1 MRFRNWRNL
10 NSFMKKFNLII
21 ILFLSLFVQFTHAE
35 SNSLECN
42 ISVQNIGDDELSF
55 ESNDNFNFLLGI
67 LPSTP
72 VYFNIVPEDPVSF
85 SYNSKSKEFVRLLI
99 HTRTKNTS
107 DLSFYQYS
115 FFSRY
120 CSVFQQIYM
129 RTACF
134 RL

>member
-1 MRFRNWRNL
+1 VLFLIERNL
-10 NSFMKKFNLII
+10 NLAMKKFILII
-21 ILFLSLFVQFTHAE
+21 ILLFSFFVQLVHGN
-35 SNSLECN
+35 SNGLGEN
-42 ISVQNIGDDELSF
+42 LSVQNIGDDELSF

-72 VYFNIVPEDPVSF
+72 VYFNIVPEDPVTY
-85 SYNSKSKEFVRLLI
+85 SYNSKSREFVRLLI
-99 HTRTKNTS
+99 HSRTKNTS

-120 CSVFQQIYM
+120 CSVFQQIYL

>member
-1 MRFRNWRNL
+1 
-10 NSFMKKFNLII
+10 MKKFNLII
-21 ILFLSLFVQFTHAE
+21 ILFLSLFVQLTHAE
-35 SNSLECN
+35 PKSLECN

-85 SYNSKSKEFVRLLI
+85 SYNSKSREFVRLLM
-99 HTRTKNTS
+99 HSRTKNTS

-120 CSVFQQIYM
+120 CSVFQQIYL

>member
-1 MRFRNWRNL
+1 
-10 NSFMKKFNLII
+10 MKKFNLII
-21 ILFLSLFVQFTHAE
+21 ILFLSLFVQLSHAE
-35 SNSLECN
+35 PNSLECN

-72 VYFNIVPEDPVSF
+72 VYFNIVPYDPVSF
-85 SYNSKSKEFVRLLI
+85 SYNSKSREFVSLLI
-99 HTRTKNTS
+99 NSRKKNTS
-107 DLSFYQYS
+107 DLSFHQYS

-120 CSVFQQIYM
+120 CSVFQEIFL